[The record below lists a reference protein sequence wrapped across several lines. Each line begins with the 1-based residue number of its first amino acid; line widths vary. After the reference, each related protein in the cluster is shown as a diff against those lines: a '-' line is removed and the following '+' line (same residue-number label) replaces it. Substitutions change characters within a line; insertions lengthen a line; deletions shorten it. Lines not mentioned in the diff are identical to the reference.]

1 MVELPKL
8 VDIVSTEPS
17 DTVSKPP
24 VVTIL
29 ELLVIAFPL
38 GKVKE

>member
-8 VDIVSTEPS
+8 VDMVSTAPS

-29 ELLVIAFPL
+29 ELLVSTVPV
-38 GKVKE
+38 GTVKE